1 MTKSTE
7 EFINI
12 IEKSSNILITMSTD
26 ASCDDFS
33 SAFGL
38 YHLLD
43 SLKKE
48 VSFFYNQNIP
58 QKLSFLEKP
67 KKIEAELSGARDFII
82 NFSTKHN
89 KIIDVKTKE
98 GAQDFVIQITPEKG
112 SIHPKD
118 FSFIPANFKY
128 DLIIIIGASSLEKLG
143 DIYFKNTDLFFEVP
157 KANIDTHSN
166 NENYGQVNLV
176 DTTAS
181 SNAEILAEII
191 LAKYEKNLNKEIAQ
205 SFLTGIVAATGSFQK
220 PNTTPQ
226 TMITAAQLMKY
237 EADQATV
244 IRYLYKTKSLSFLK
258 LWGRTMT
265 RLNWNKKNQL
275 IWSLLSTED
284 FVQSRS
290 SEEDVSFVLEE
301 IKKNFSQGQIYGI
314 FYNNSQSKTLAL
326 IHLNNEKKAQL
337 LAETFSLPP
346 SQDLLIDFGKNN
358 LVEAEKIFLE
368 KLNQK

>member
-1 MTKSTE
+1 MTDSIEK
-7 EFINI
+7 FINI
-12 IEKSSNILITMSTD
+12 IEKSNNIIVTLPSD
-26 ASCDDFS
+26 ASCDAFS

-38 YHLLD
+38 CHLLD
-43 SLKKE
+43 GLKKE
-48 VSFFYNQNIP
+48 VSLFYDRNIP

-67 KKIEAELSGARDFII
+67 KKIESELSGARDFII
-82 NFSTKHN
+82 NFNTKHN

-98 GAQDFVIQITPEKG
+98 GEQDFIIQITPEKG
-112 SIHPKD
+112 SINPKD

-143 DIYFKNTDLFFEVP
+143 DIYFKNTDLFFEIP
-157 KANIDTHSN
+157 KANIDTQSN

-176 DTTAS
+176 DITAS
-181 SNAEILAEII
+181 SNAEILAEIV
-191 LAKYEKNLNKEIAQ
+191 LEKYEKNLNKKIAQ
-205 SFLTGIVAATGSFQK
+205 SFLTGIVATTGSFQK

-258 LWGRTMT
+258 LWGRAMT
-265 RLNWNKKNQL
+265 RLNWDKENQFV
-275 IWSLLSTED
+275 WSLLSTED

-290 SEEDVSFVLEE
+290 NEEDVSFVMEE
-301 IKKNFSQGQIYGI
+301 IRKNFSQGQIYAI
-314 FYNNSQSKTLAL
+314 FYNNVQSETFAL
-326 IHLNNEKKAQL
+326 VHFNNEKKARS
-337 LAETFSLPP
+337 LAEAFSLPP
-346 SQDLLIDFGKNN
+346 SQNLIIDFEKNN
-358 LVEAEKIFLE
+358 LVKAEKIFLE